1 MSQDYYDLNEYLLS
15 LKKYKGFAGDIVCH
29 KIIQGQ
35 KAVFANKNFEQKSN
49 ISLLLQFLGI
59 KKLYK
64 HQKKAITMVQ
74 NGIHTVIATPT
85 ASGKTLIY
93 NLPVIDEIVKDP
105 QSHALYLFPLKALAR
120 DQLETVQQLLTA
132 AETADMVQDQLK
144 AAVYDGDV
152 SSYQKAKL
160 RKNLPQILLTN
171 PEMLHLSMLAHH
183 HLWETF
189 FKNLKYI
196 VIDEVHTYRGIMG
209 SNMAWVFRRLQR
221 ICNLYGSSPVFI
233 FCSATIANP
242 ASLANKLTGLDVKVV
257 DKSGSPSG
265 KKDVILM
272 RGLEGAAQ
280 TSIALIHAAVHRNLR
295 TICYTQS
302 RKITELIA
310 LWASQKAK
318 SFSDRITAYRAG
330 FLPEER
336 RLIEQQLSSGELLA
350 VVSTSALE
358 LGIDIGNLDL
368 CILVGYPGTIMSTWQ
383 RAGRVG
389 RDGKD
394 SALILIAHEDALDQY
409 FINHPDVFFSMPP
422 EKAIINPDN
431 KFVLKKHLE
440 CAAAE
445 LRLDQS
451 EPFLKRKI
459 IQETISKLEYSGR
472 LLRSFKGNLWYAAKK
487 SPHRDVNLRGAGKS
501 IPIFLEKTKQ
511 SLGDIDKHR
520 SYFETHEGAVYLHR
534 GKSYII
540 TRFDHEKA
548 VIQAKK
554 EDVHYFTKA
563 RSSKNTQILKQ
574 LDSCKVFGT
583 RVGFGTLKIIEQV
596 TGYEKKLVSNQ
607 KSIGIIPLDLPKLE
621 FETQG
626 LWIEIPDFVRDKI
639 ETELMHFM
647 GGIHALEHAAIGIM
661 PLLVMTDRN
670 DLGGISIPFHP
681 QTGKAAVFIYDGA
694 PGGLGLSRQA
704 FENSKE
710 LLERTFDVIHSC
722 QCETGCPAC
731 VHSPKCGSGNRPI
744 DKASALKILEM
755 MLNAPEKE
763 ILKEQQYKTEYRINE
778 PAPESISEKFSSYD
792 SNIDLNK
799 KDLRYAVLD
808 IETRRS
814 AKEVGGWNRANKMG
828 VSCVVVYDSKN
839 DIYKEYL
846 QDDIKLLCQDL
857 KKFDLVIGFNIIRF
871 DYKVLSGLS
880 SFDFHSLP
888 TLDLLLKVHE
898 RLGYRLSL
906 DRLAT
911 VTLGIS
917 KSADGLMALEWWKQG
932 KIDKILK
939 YCRQDVKVTKDL
951 YLYGKKTGFLVFKN
965 KAGNRVRVPVQW

>member
-15 LKKYKGFAGDIVCH
+15 LKNYKGFAGDIVCH
-29 KIIQGQ
+29 KTIKAQ
-35 KAVFANKNFEQKSN
+35 KAVFAYKNFEQKSN
-49 ISLLLQFLGI
+49 ISLLLKFLGI
-59 KKLYK
+59 KKLYN

-183 HLWETF
+183 NLWETF
-189 FKNLKYI
+189 FKNLKYV

-242 ASLANKLTGLDVKVV
+242 ASLANKLTGLDVKIV

-310 LWASQKAK
+310 LWASRKAK

-451 EPFLKRKI
+451 EPFLKKRI

-472 LLRSFKGNLWYAAKK
+472 LLRSFKGNLWYSVKK

-548 VIQAKK
+548 VIQAKQK
-554 EDVHYFTKA
+554 DVHYFTKA

-574 LDSCKVFGT
+574 LDSCVINGT

-626 LWIEIPDFVRDKI
+626 LWIEIPDFVREKI

-704 FENSKE
+704 FKNSKE

-755 MLNAPEKE
+755 MLNAPEKK
-763 ILKEQQYKTEYRINE
+763 ILKEQQCKTEYRINE

-792 SNIDLNK
+792 SNTDHNK

-814 AKEVGGWNRANKMG
+814 AKEVGGWNRAKQMG

-839 DIYKEYL
+839 SIYKEYL
-846 QDDIKLLCQDL
+846 QDDIKLLCKDL

-871 DYKVLSGLS
+871 DYKVLSGLT
-880 SFDFHSLP
+880 SFDFDSLP
-888 TLDLLLKVHE
+888 TLDLLLKIHE

-911 VTLGIS
+911 VTLGVS

-932 KIDKILK
+932 EIDKILK
-939 YCRQDVKVTKDL
+939 YCRQDVKITRDL
-951 YLYGKKTGFLVFKN
+951 YLYGKQNRFLVFKN